1 MPTEEDQLVFDHSR
15 TVSWTST
22 GPFHP
27 QMAKMSGREVL
38 EAIQAGLLAPPL
50 LARVIGFHI
59 VGVGDGQGLGAARG
73 SHWSRAG
80 ILRIWPA
87 PFTGAWPPRCST
99 MRWARR

>member
-1 MPTEEDQLVFDHSR
+1 
-15 TVSWTST
+15 
-22 GPFHP
+22 
-27 QMAKMSGREVL
+27 
-38 EAIQAGLLAPPL
+38 
-50 LARVIGFHI
+50 
-59 VGVGDGQGLGAARG
+59 VGVGDGQAEFALEPRGDLIGAARG